1 MMEGLAAMNMRTIGD
16 VTAAE
21 VGTVGD
27 YRAALRQM
35 TAEQLRH
42 LGVHQVVYLRGGM
55 SEGETHFVL
64 FGADG
69 APLARTDAV
78 EAAVELAAEQG
89 LKFIS
94 IH

>member
-1 MMEGLAAMNMRTIGD
+1 MR
-16 VTAAE
+16 
-21 VGTVGD
+21 
-27 YRAALRQM
+27 
-35 TAEQLRH
+35 
-42 LGVHQVVYLRGGM
+42 
-55 SEGETHFVL
+55 FVL

-78 EAAVELAAEQG
+78 ETAMEMAAEQG